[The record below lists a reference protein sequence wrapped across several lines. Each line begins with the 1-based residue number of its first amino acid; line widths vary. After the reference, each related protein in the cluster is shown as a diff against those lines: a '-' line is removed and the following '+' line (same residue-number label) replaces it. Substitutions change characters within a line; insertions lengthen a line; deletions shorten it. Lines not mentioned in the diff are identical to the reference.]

1 MAQAK
6 PACGSHPHGCNAN
19 VLSIQ
24 YNNCMIGSIITI
36 ISCYTG
42 MFPVGTPAVG
52 H

>member
-24 YNNCMIGSIITI
+24 YNLKIDILYIKKH
-36 ISCYTG
+36 
-42 MFPVGTPAVG
+42 TPTVLCCIFCL
-52 H
+52 